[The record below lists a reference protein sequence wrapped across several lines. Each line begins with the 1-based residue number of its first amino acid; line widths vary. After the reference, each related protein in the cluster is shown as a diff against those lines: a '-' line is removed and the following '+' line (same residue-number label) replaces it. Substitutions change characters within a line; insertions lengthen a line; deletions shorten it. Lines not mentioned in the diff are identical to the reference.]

1 MNSFDFYMDTLHQQY
16 TSRCPSD
23 LVAFATSKATEK
35 LVEKMNLP
43 TRYTEG
49 GVVEVDSFLREKVFH
64 IRLADRQS
72 AS

>member
-1 MNSFDFYMDTLHQQY
+1 
-16 TSRCPSD
+16 
-23 LVAFATSKATEK
+23 LVAFTTSKATEK

-64 IRLADRQS
+64 IRLADLQS
-72 AS
+72 ASQVSFISELLDFDMFKLQ